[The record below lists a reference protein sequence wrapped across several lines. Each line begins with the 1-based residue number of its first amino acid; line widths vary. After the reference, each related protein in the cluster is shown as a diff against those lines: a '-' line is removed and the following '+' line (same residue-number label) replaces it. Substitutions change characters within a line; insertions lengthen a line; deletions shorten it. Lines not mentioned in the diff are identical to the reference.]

1 MLNNKHSLMI
11 FSMSLFLILYGG
23 MPSYSQGITKKDN
36 RQTLTAHLKML
47 NEKYETRI
55 SFSYTLTECIRPQ
68 VKDLTGPLEKD
79 LEKLLKGTNLKYSV
93 VNGYYYIYKVNIPAV
108 IPPTEKEPAKELEE
122 CKPPPPISYV
132 PHKVIFP
139 NQKNVSELKYHFTEI
154 SPEYPK
160 GPKLVVKTN
169 LVYDITA
176 TINLGFEF
184 SIANKW
190 TMDIASN
197 LNLWNFSSGTRKWK
211 QAMIQPELRYWPCE
225 RFNGHFVGAHLHAG
239 LFNIGGLPA
248 FGGLISENMQQY
260 RYQGYYFGGGFTYG
274 YHTILSNRWSL
285 ETAIGLGYAYI
296 DYDKYPC
303 GNCGR
308 KIKNNSM
315 NYFGPTKV
323 SISLIYNI
331 K

>member
-1 MLNNKHSLMI
+1 MLNNKHSLTI
-11 FSMSLFLILYGG
+11 FFMSFILILYGE
-23 MPSYSQGITKKDN
+23 MPSYSQEITQKN
-36 RQTLTAHLKML
+36 NGQTLTAYLKML
-47 NEKYETRI
+47 NEKYDTRI

-68 VKDLTGPLEKD
+68 VNDLTGPLDKD
-79 LEKLLKGTNLKYSV
+79 LEKLLKGTNLKYNI
-93 VNGYYYIYKVNIPAV
+93 VNGYFYIYKVNIPTI
-108 IPPTEKEPAKELEE
+108 IPPTVKEPIKESEE
-122 CKPPPPISYV
+122 RESLPPISPV
-132 PHKVIFP
+132 PHKIILS
-139 NQKNVSELKYHFTEI
+139 NQKKMPELKYHFPDI
-154 SPEYPK
+154 STKYPQD
-160 GPKLVVKTN
+160 PKLVVKTN

-176 TINLGFEF
+176 TINLGLEF
-184 SIANKW
+184 SIVDKW
-190 TMDIASN
+190 TMDVSSN
-197 LNLWNFSSGTRKWK
+197 LNIWNFSSGNRKWK

-248 FGGLISENMQQY
+248 LGGLISENMQQY

-285 ETAIGLGYAYI
+285 ETAIGVGYAYI

-308 KIKNNSM
+308 KIKNNLM